1 MRLREVPTRK
11 HDDVYLGASPRGS
24 LALYRTAQA
33 HAAVDGRDFVIP
45 DDVKSLAAATLAHRI
60 ILRPAARIKNTDA
73 RTIIDEI
80 LRRLPV
86 PGVRAGA
93 PKSTAHPA

>member
-1 MRLREVPTRK
+1 
-11 HDDVYLGASPRGS
+11 
-24 LALYRTAQA
+24 
-33 HAAVDGRDFVIP
+33 
-45 DDVKSLAAATLAHRI
+45 VKSLAEATLAHRI